1 MDGEIWRSE
10 ILEGVDKVVFPGC
23 VCGII
28 VIYGEKSH
36 PIVVNKKGQ
45 VLCAAGM
52 CNYYTPLHRRGYT
65 VLPLSVVLPSVQ
77 RYFSSHFSQQLL
89 MAEI

>member
-45 VLCAAGM
+45 ILCAAGM
-52 CNYYTPLHRRGYT
+52 CNYLG
-65 VLPLSVVLPSVQ
+65 
-77 RYFSSHFSQQLL
+77 
-89 MAEI
+89 